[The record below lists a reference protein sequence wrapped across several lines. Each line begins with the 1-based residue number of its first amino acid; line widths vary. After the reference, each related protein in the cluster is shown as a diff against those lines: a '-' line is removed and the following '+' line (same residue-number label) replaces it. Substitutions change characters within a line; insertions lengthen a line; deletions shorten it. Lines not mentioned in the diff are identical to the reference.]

1 MQDKATTI
9 KPEDGRTP
17 KPRQRQPQT
26 NPVLRFSPTAWA
38 KLIFFCHHGMTEIG
52 GFGITAADDL
62 LYIQDFLTVKQDVT
76 GASVAFDD
84 AAVADFFDQQVD
96 AGRKP
101 EQFAR
106 IWLHTHPG
114 DSPSPS
120 STDEDTFQRV
130 FGRCQW
136 AIMFILAK
144 GGKTFA
150 RLRFNTGPGGQIA
163 LPVEVDYRRPF
174 PGSDVDT
181 WRVEYKANI
190 HEVAWFDLDDRMLLG
205 PDTVEDGFFYHDNGV
220 LTEAET
226 EALFA
231 SAEELEDMPW

>member
-1 MQDKATTI
+1 MQDKATI
-9 KPEDGRTP
+9 MKPDDGKTA
-17 KPRQRQPQT
+17 KLRQRRPQT

-38 KLIFFCHHGMTEIG
+38 KLLFFCHHGKTEIG
-52 GFGITAADDL
+52 GFGISVPDDL
-62 LYIQDFLTVKQDVT
+62 LYIEDFETVKQTVT
-76 GASVAFDD
+76 SASVAFDD

-114 DSPSPS
+114 DSASPS
-120 STDEDTFQRV
+120 STDEETFQRV
-130 FGRCQW
+130 FGGCQW
-136 AIMFILAK
+136 AILFVLAR
-144 GGKTFA
+144 GGKIYA

-174 PGSDVDT
+174 TGSDLDA
-181 WRVEYKANI
+181 WKAEYKANI
-190 HEVAWFDLDDRMLLG
+190 HEVPWFDLDDRMLLG
-205 PDTVEDGFFYHDNGV
+205 PDMGEDGFFYHDREV

-226 EALFA
+226 ERFFLAGDD
-231 SAEELEDMPW
+231 LEDLPW